1 MYYCIL
7 QLYEFHKS
15 EVPET
20 QQEKEE
26 FAVKLNTFGVSL
38 SQYASTLEMDNITM
52 SVTIRFMNI
61 LDWFYLRITDQRSL
75 KLLMNLHQGKF

>member
-1 MYYCIL
+1 MYILICNYVLLYL

-26 FAVKLNTFGVSL
+26 FAVKLNAFGVSF

-52 SVTIRFMNI
+52 SVTM
-61 LDWFYLRITDQRSL
+61 
-75 KLLMNLHQGKF
+75 